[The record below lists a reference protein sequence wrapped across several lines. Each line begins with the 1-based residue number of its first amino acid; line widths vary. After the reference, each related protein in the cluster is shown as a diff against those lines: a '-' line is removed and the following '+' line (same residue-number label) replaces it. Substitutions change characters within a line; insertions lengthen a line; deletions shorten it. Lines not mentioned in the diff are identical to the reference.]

1 MNQTVAPVVAT
12 RSRDETESAILAFTE
27 EDQLRLRKVSW
38 YYASRHPIEAEDL
51 LQEAIARA
59 LDGSRKCPVNVSVVK
74 FLAEAMRSIAHGE
87 SEKSENRAVTLSL
100 AGIIDEKDEA
110 RNHPD
115 MSPSIEET
123 MIEEENAA
131 VLHDSILSLFEEGTP
146 ARDMVEGM
154 MDDWSAEELREVM
167 GLDKTAYASM
177 RKLIRRRL
185 NKAYPEGWSH
195 DRK

>member
-1 MNQTVAPVVAT
+1 MDQAVATVVAA

-87 SEKSENRAVTLSL
+87 SEKSENRPVTLSL
-100 AGIIDEKDEA
+100 AGVIEEKDETLDP
-110 RNHPD
+110 PD
-115 MSPSIEET
+115 TSPSIEET
-123 MIEEENAA
+123 MIEEEKAA

-195 DRK
+195 D

>member
-1 MNQTVAPVVAT
+1 LDQAVATVVAT
-12 RSRDETESAILAFTE
+12 RSRDETESAMLAFTAD
-27 EDQLRLRKVSW
+27 DQLRLRKVSW
-38 YYASRHPIEAEDL
+38 YYASRHAIEAEDL

-87 SEKSENRAVTLSL
+87 TEKLENQVVTISLIKSDGPEDDALDLS
-100 AGIIDEKDEA
+100 D
-110 RNHPD
+110 P
-115 MSPSIEET
+115 SPSIEDK

-131 VLHDSILSLFEEGTP
+131 NFHDSILSLFEEGTP
-146 ARDMVEGM
+146 ARDMVGGM

-185 NKAYPEGWSH
+185 NKAYPRGWSH